1 MPIIERSFRNQ
12 EYNNPNNPPWQK
24 LLWVK
29 QNYPDNYVDST
40 FLDEL
45 QRNVNVRTYDYWT
58 MVYESGVITQ
68 HLSSVVIF
76 IAIFIY
82 LQLHSITGYNLIWT
96 GSFLTGIGYIFWD
109 LIMLKTRSNYEFKRK
124 RVAKSA
130 FFFFIT
136 LLGLSPILKTLTSQ
150 ISDDTIWALTVIC
163 FLINVLFHDYKTST
177 TNTMKGG
184 RCKREFLAHNFLH
197 YKTASLNRI
206 PGSLS
211 TNAAIFASVL
221 LASRLD
227 TNYDVFGLLSFAVEW
242 FSLFPIFRRHLR
254 DLKPGIQIGLT
265 ATMLLTCVL
274 MFLKISKAV
283 VFIYILGF
291 SFLTFICP
299 YWLIFIQ
306 KYKNEIHGP
315 WDEARPRLQRTRRN
329 VYRKRTVTTNSAA
342 PPPPTTTT
350 TNVNSAPSNNNTKS
364 G

>member
-1 MPIIERSFRNQ
+1 MYGSPRSSFQ
-12 EYNNPNNPPWQK
+12 SSEYTNNPPWQK

-40 FLDEL
+40 FLEEL
-45 QRNVNVRTYDYWT
+45 QRNVNVRSYDYWT

-68 HLSSVVIF
+68 QVSSVVIF

-82 LQLHSITGYNLIWT
+82 LQVHSLSGNHLIWT
-96 GSFLTGIGYIFWD
+96 GSLLTGIGYISWD
-109 LIMLKTRSNYEFKRK
+109 LIIRSNYEFKRQ

-150 ISDDTIWALTVIC
+150 TSDDTIWALTVCC
-163 FLINVLFHDYKTST
+163 FLANVLFHDYKTQAKSI
-177 TNTMKGG
+177 K
-184 RCKREFLAHNFLH
+184 
-197 YKTASLNRI
+197 I

-227 TNYDVFGLLSFAVEW
+227 TNVDVFGLLSFAVEW
-242 FSLFPIFRRHLR
+242 FSLFPIFRRHLK
-254 DLKPGIQIGLT
+254 DLNPLIQIGVT
-265 ATMLLTCVL
+265 VAMLLTCVAL
-274 MFLKISKAV
+274 FIQISKAV
-283 VFIYILGF
+283 VFLYILGF
-291 SFLTFICP
+291 CFLTFICP

-315 WDEARPRLQRTRRN
+315 WDEARPRLQRANRRN
-329 VYRKRTVTTNSAA
+329 MYRKRT
-342 PPPPTTTT
+342 
-350 TNVNSAPSNNNTKS
+350 SN
-364 G
+364 